1 MKFIPAQEADTPY
14 TVSGLN
20 RTISGMLQRDNVLV
34 WVEAEI
40 SSLKR
45 HSSGHCYLRLVDEGS
60 QIPAVIWKSYASSL
74 PKDVVEG
81 DRVQIIG
88 QVRVYDRGGYY
99 QLDIKKIMKA
109 GEGDQLIKLEELKK
123 RLNEEGL
130 FNVDRKQPLPQTV
143 NRVAVITAETGAA
156 FHDITNVIARNAPQ
170 IDVILVPAA
179 VQGEHAALTLVK
191 ALDQINEYGKVDV
204 IIFGRGG
211 GSAEDLSCFNDERV
225 VRAVSSSNLPVISAV
240 GHEVDT
246 TLSDYVADIRAATPS
261 VAAELVVSTHIG
273 DKGRIEELE
282 RRFSSLVQMRIGGS
296 FRKYHGGRHS
306 YTFQQVINR
315 VVDGNMA
322 VDFAESRIN
331 RGVGQKIKSTR
342 QQVINMSEQLNNL
355 SPLTLMRRGYGV
367 ATNIEGEQV
376 NSIEQ
381 LGSGEGF
388 TLRLSDGTVNAEV
401 KGVKPL

>member
-170 IDVILVPAA
+170 IDVVLVPAA
-179 VQGEHAALTLVK
+179 VQGDHAALTLVK
-191 ALDQINEYGKVDV
+191 ALDQINAYGNVDV

-225 VRAVSSSNLPVISAV
+225 VRAVSTSKLPVISAV

-282 RRFSSLVQMRIGGS
+282 RRFSSLVQIRIGGS

-315 VVDGNMA
+315 G
-322 VDFAESRIN
+322 
-331 RGVGQKIKSTR
+331 
-342 QQVINMSEQLNNL
+342 
-355 SPLTLMRRGYGV
+355 
-367 ATNIEGEQV
+367 
-376 NSIEQ
+376 
-381 LGSGEGF
+381 
-388 TLRLSDGTVNAEV
+388 
-401 KGVKPL
+401 